1 MSYDAEKKLEIV
13 LAGMK
18 DDTTV
23 NDLCDKYNISRQTY
37 YNWKENL
44 MKSSLSSLESKQA
57 GRKSEDHI
65 SSLKEAREKVNQQ
78 MNF

>member
-44 MKSSLSSLESKQA
+44 MEGALSSLESK
-57 GRKSEDHI
+57 
-65 SSLKEAREKVNQQ
+65 
-78 MNF
+78 